1 MNLTNITTSDYIFCA
16 SRVILYISFVP
27 YNFNRLRKIEDT
39 NGVIRIRE
47 TTQGQKD
54 RETTQG
60 LKDTNRVIRVRETT
74 QELKDRETTQG
85 LVSRSF

>member
-27 YNFNRLRKIEDT
+27 YNFHRLRKIEDT

-47 TTQGQKD
+47 TTQG
-54 RETTQG
+54 
-60 LKDTNRVIRVRETT
+60 LKDTNGVNRVRETT
-74 QELKDRETTQG
+74 QWLKDTNGVIRI
-85 LVSRSF
+85 